1 MNQTDT
7 EKTIGWIG
15 LGAMGWPMA
24 GHLHAKG
31 WLTAVWNRTVDKA
44 EAFAEQHKGVSVA
57 EDPAAMAGQVDVIA
71 ICVSADDDLIG
82 LIDALEDSLRRGQIV
97 VDHST
102 VSPATARQLAE
113 RLAQKGVGFVDA
125 PVTGGVEGAIKGN
138 LAVMAGGN
146 WDDFHAISTLFD
158 AYARL
163 HHHLGPSG
171 AGQSAKAVNQLMV
184 AGIAE
189 AVCESLALMERLD
202 LPREPMLELLSGGA
216 AGNWFLDKRGRT
228 MLADEFDVGFAPAL
242 LLKDLKI
249 CQALCDQADF
259 TSGVLRQ
266 AIPDYQHLID
276 HGETGRDISALIR
289 LKHPLEI

>member
-1 MNQTDT
+1 M
-7 EKTIGWIG
+7 
-15 LGAMGWPMA
+15 
-24 GHLHAKG
+24 
-31 WLTAVWNRTVDKA
+31 
-44 EAFAEQHKGVSVA
+44 A
-57 EDPAAMAGQVDVIA
+57 EDPADMAGQVDVIA

-202 LPREPMLELLSGGA
+202 LPREPMLELLSGGGCRQLVPRQSVVA
-216 AGNWFLDKRGRT
+216 PCWPTNSTSASPRPCCSRT
-228 MLADEFDVGFAPAL
+228 
-242 LLKDLKI
+242 
-249 CQALCDQADF
+249 
-259 TSGVLRQ
+259 
-266 AIPDYQHLID
+266 
-276 HGETGRDISALIR
+276 
-289 LKHPLEI
+289 

>member
-7 EKTIGWIG
+7 DKTVGWIG

-31 WLTAVWNRTVDKA
+31 WLNAVWNRTVDKA
-44 EAFAEQHKGVSVA
+44 KAFAEQHKGVSLA
-57 EDPAAMAGQVDVIA
+57 ADPADLAEQVDVIA
-71 ICVSADDDLIG
+71 VCVSADDDLISVV
-82 LIDALEDSLRRGQIV
+82 DALQGSLRRGQIV
-97 VDHST
+97 VDHSS
-102 VSPATARQLAE
+102 VSPATARKMAE
-113 RLAQKGVGFVDA
+113 RLAEIGVGFVDA
-125 PVTGGVEGAIKGN
+125 PVTGGVEGAIKGT
-138 LAVMAGGN
+138 LAIMAGGK
-146 WDDFHAISTLFD
+146 WDEFHAISPLFD
-158 AYARL
+158 AYARV
-163 HHHLGPSG
+163 HHHLGASG

-249 CQALCDQADF
+249 CQALCDEAEF
-259 TSGVLRQ
+259 NSGVLRQ

-289 LKHPLEI
+289 AKLS